1 MVIFNSAPRGDMN
14 YLMLPQAIVSLPA
27 DGIFLNLRQTRPVGE
42 GNVGEVNPLTPGVSQ
57 PFTF

>member
-1 MVIFNSAPRGDMN
+1 MN

-42 GNVGEVNPLTPGVSQ
+42 VNVGEVNPLTPGVSQ